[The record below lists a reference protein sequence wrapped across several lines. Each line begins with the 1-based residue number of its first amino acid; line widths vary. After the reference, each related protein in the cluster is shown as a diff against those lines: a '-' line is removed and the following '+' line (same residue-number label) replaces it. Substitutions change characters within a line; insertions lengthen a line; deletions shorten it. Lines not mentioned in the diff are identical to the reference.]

1 VKPRA
6 SQGRAPYC
14 PIARDLGHVA
24 GPVDRLD
31 LARRRSMHVTLEE
44 EGPVPQP
51 LDVEHFDDG
60 RVLGGRGKPERR
72 R

>member
-1 VKPRA
+1 
-6 SQGRAPYC
+6 
-14 PIARDLGHVA
+14 
-24 GPVDRLD
+24 VDRLD